1 MGAFDDLI
9 PQSQSGTQ
17 GGGTFDDLIP
27 SHKADPKIGRP
38 EELTFAEKHI
48 APLLELAGLRG
59 ATKGGV
65 VGRTLKGAS
74 DPAVAAAQMVANVL
88 PGEAGA
94 SVNKW
99 VSDQEKQYQADRA
112 IEGSTGVD
120 LARAGGSLIATA
132 PLGAVGAGV
141 ARGAAIGAGTA
152 ALDPVRE
159 EGNFWGDKG
168 QQAAIGAVGGAIA
181 SPLLSALARVVSP
194 KASTDASVKMLR
206 DEGVNLS
213 FGQTLGGWANTLEQK
228 AMSLP
233 FVGDAVRGARREGV
247 ESFNEAALAR
257 ALPAGRLTKGAG
269 HEGVKEVGD
278 VLSSVYEG
286 AAKNVGHVNLVGTTF
301 DKNMAQLQQ
310 MTSGLSPELA
320 TRFDRVLQNEVLR
333 RMSPNGSVAGVE
345 IKKIDSALGKI
356 AADWRKSMDPSQREF
371 GDAVRQLQQNFRD
384 GLAEVDPA
392 YAAAKAKAD
401 AGWAMLKR
409 TRKAATSAKNEE
421 GVFSPAQLNAAVQQF
436 DNTVGKRATAEGDA
450 LLQDLARAGQ
460 RLGNKVPDSGTAGRL
475 MAGPAALAAVVEP
488 LSLAGVA
495 AGYGIYSKAGQ
506 NLLRAM
512 VLRRPDQAPAVA
524 NYLRQLS
531 APAALASGTA
541 VQEYQ

>member
-1 MGAFDDLI
+1 
-9 PQSQSGTQ
+9 
-17 GGGTFDDLIP
+17 
-27 SHKADPKIGRP
+27 
-38 EELTFAEKHI
+38 
-48 APLLELAGLRG
+48 
-59 ATKGGV
+59 
-65 VGRTLKGAS
+65 
-74 DPAVAAAQMVANVL
+74 
-88 PGEAGA
+88 
-94 SVNKW
+94 
-99 VSDQEKQYQADRA
+99 
-112 IEGSTGVD
+112 
-120 LARAGGSLIATA
+120 
-132 PLGAVGAGV
+132 
-141 ARGAAIGAGTA
+141 
-152 ALDPVRE
+152 
-159 EGNFWGDKG
+159 
-168 QQAAIGAVGGAIA
+168 
-181 SPLLSALARVVSP
+181 VVSP

>member
-1 MGAFDDLI
+1 V
-9 PQSQSGTQ
+9 SGPWEDFAPAS
-17 GGGTFDDLIP
+17 GSGPWEEFAPAPDAP
-27 SHKADPKIGRP
+27 RADPKIGRP

-206 DEGVNLS
+206 DEGVNPS

>member
-1 MGAFDDLI
+1 V
-9 PQSQSGTQ
+9 SGPWEDFAPAS
-17 GGGTFDDLIP
+17 GSGPWEEFAPAPDAP
-27 SHKADPKIGRP
+27 RADPKIGRP